1 MEIFFSDLSAVEI
14 KYEKTMLSAFLFLL
28 LTATAKAEDT
38 YIRLHGVIHLDTNIS
53 DGVLSPEE
61 MIKKVREAG
70 IQVAIINDKDNQRV
84 EYGIFPLR
92 NIIKK
97 VVERGS
103 VMTYGAR
110 AYLERIKAI
119 AKENPDMVIL
129 PGVEAVPFYYW
140 TGGLFNRDLKLVG
153 FHKHILVIG
162 LKEASDYEGIP
173 SVSYNNPA
181 VPGIWCLINLWPLV
195 LLIAGVWMARYRKAR
210 VIQFSR
216 FKVTSTQRPF
226 LIPGVLLGIG
236 GVLLV
241 INNFPYCPRLYEQY
255 HGDRGIL
262 PYQNLIDYV
271 NKKGGMTFWAHP
283 EARGRF
289 KIGDIELDTQP
300 YYTDLLKARDYTGF
314 AVFAE
319 GMRYTGSPGGVWDK
333 LLIEYVEGK
342 RERPVWAIG
351 ELDYKEGNW
360 MGDTQTVFLVKDKTK
375 KEILDALRN
384 GRVYAV
390 MGEPKPVLEAFQV
403 WDEVGERWVEMGE
416 TASVGGR
423 TRIRIKVVLSDG
435 RTMTL
440 RLVRGGEV
448 IKTIRFDGIL
458 DEEWED
464 NLPIQTRKAYYRVD
478 IDSRLVTNPIFV
490 RSW

>member
-1 MEIFFSDLSAVEI
+1 
-14 KYEKTMLSAFLFLL
+14 MLALGGKGYFAFLFLNLL
-28 LTATAKAEDT
+28 LTATASAEGT
-38 YIRLHGVIHLDTNIS
+38 YIRLPGVIHLDTNIS
-53 DGVLSPEE
+53 DGVLSPED
-61 MIKKVREAG
+61 MIKKVKEAG

-84 EYGIFPLR
+84 EYGIFPLSD
-92 NIIKK
+92 IVKK

-103 VMTYGAR
+103 IQTYGAR
-110 AYLERIKAI
+110 AYLERIEAI
-119 AKENPDMVIL
+119 ARENPDMVIL

-140 TGGLFNRDLKLVG
+140 TGGLFNRDLKLMG

-162 LKEASDYEGIP
+162 LKGASDYEGIP
-173 SVSYNNPA
+173 SISYNNPA

-195 LLIAGVWMARYRKAR
+195 LLIAGVWMGRYRKAR

-216 FKVTSTQRPF
+216 FKVASTQRPF
-226 LIPGVLLGIG
+226 LIPGVLLAIS

-241 INNFPYCPRLYEQY
+241 INNFPYCPRLYDQY

-271 NKKGGMTFWAHP
+271 NEKGGMTFWAHP

-314 AVFAE
+314 AIFAE

-333 LLIEYVEGK
+333 LLMEYVEGK
-342 RERPVWAIG
+342 RGNPVWAIG
-351 ELDYKEGNW
+351 ELDYKEGDW
-360 MGDTQTVFLVKDKTK
+360 MGDTQTIFFVKEKTK
-375 KEILDALRN
+375 DGVLEALRK

-403 WDEVGERWVEMGE
+403 WDEVNKRWAEMGE

-423 TRIRIKVVLSDG
+423 TRIRIKVVLPQEKW
-435 RTMTL
+435 MQL
-440 RLVRGGEV
+440 KLIRGGEV
-448 IKTIRFDGIL
+448 MKTVRFDRFL
-458 DEEWED
+458 DVEWEED
-464 NLPIQTRKAYYRVD
+464 HFIPGGKTYYRLDV
-478 IDSRLVTNPIFV
+478 DSRLVTNPIFV
-490 RSW
+490 RFLTDRG

>member
-1 MEIFFSDLSAVEI
+1 
-14 KYEKTMLSAFLFLL
+14 MLSTFLFLNLL
-28 LTATAKAEDT
+28 LTAEKEGT
-38 YIRLHGVIHLDTNIS
+38 YIRLPGVIHLDTNIS
-53 DGVLSPEE
+53 DGVLSPED
-61 MIKKVREAG
+61 MIKKVKGAG
-70 IQVAIINDKDNQRV
+70 LQVAIINDKDNQRV

-92 NIIKK
+92 NIVKK

-103 VMTYGAR
+103 IQTYGAR
-110 AYLERIKAI
+110 AYLERIEAI

-140 TGGLFNRDLKLVG
+140 TGGLFKRDLKLMG

-173 SVSYNNPA
+173 SVGYNNPV
-181 VPGIWCLINLWPLV
+181 VPGIWCLINLWPLL
-195 LLIAGVWMARYRKAR
+195 LLIVGVWMARYRKAK

-216 FKVTSTQRPF
+216 FKLTFTQRPF

-236 GVLLV
+236 GILLV
-241 INNFPYCPRLYEQY
+241 INNFPYCPRLYDEY

-289 KIGDIELDTQP
+289 KVGDIELDTQP

-319 GMRYTGSPGGVWDK
+319 GMRHTGNPGGMWDK
-333 LLIEYVEGK
+333 VLMEYLQGK
-342 RERPVWAIG
+342 REDPVWAIG

-360 MGDTQTVFLVKDKTK
+360 MGDTQTIFFVKEKTK
-375 KEILDALRN
+375 DGVLEALRK

-390 MGEPKPVLEAFQV
+390 MGEPKPLLEAFQV
-403 WDEVGERWVEMGE
+403 WDEMGKRWVEMGE
-416 TASVGGR
+416 TASVKEKA
-423 TRIRIKVVLSDG
+423 RIRIKVVLPEAK
-435 RTMTL
+435 TMTL

-448 IKTIRFDGIL
+448 IKTVRFDGIL
-458 DEEWED
+458 DDEWED
-464 NLPIQTRKAYYRVD
+464 DLPIQTRKAYYRVD
-478 IDSRLVTNPIFV
+478 IDSRLITNPIFIETTNP
-490 RSW
+490 